1 RISVLKVLPGVPL
14 GAQRL
19 TREYF
24 EDTDPPTTKQIS
36 QVNDY
41 IHSVLKDYRS
51 QFPKKLTENTV
62 VTGTSKTFRSL
73 ARVAGAAP
81 STEGMFVPRKLR
93 RKDLAMWNQSMAAM
107 TETHWA

>member
-1 RISVLKVLPGVPL
+1 
-14 GAQRL
+14 RL

-24 EDTDPPTTKQIS
+24 EGADPPTTKQIS

-51 QFPKKLTENTV
+51 QFPKKLPENTV

-81 STEGMFVPRKLR
+81 STDGMCVQRKLSR
-93 RKDLAMWNQSMAAM
+93 NDLGRWVSCPGRHGSVQGQTPQDLPLGVA
-107 TETHWA
+107 